1 MKLAQI
7 DYVSATGRPKSKP
20 STVEGERGEEKK
32 EKSRLTSC
40 LFLP

>member
-20 STVEGERGEEKK
+20 STVEGERGEKK
-32 EKSRLTSC
+32 KKKAD
-40 LFLP
+40 